1 MEKVEHLLKL
11 ADEYQVMSIFDLC
24 VKCLKDEP
32 KSKKNAVRIL
42 YLASTSVIARDSERL
57 DVVRQECYSLIED
70 MQLNDIMEKE
80 DFKSLD
86 RDSSERALVKR
97 TERLEKF
104 IEEIYPQMIGLVE
117 FCIVL
122 CMEDSKRRPSLST
135 CCPNHFV
142 VASHLGRLHARI
154 QACQVCKKMVEE
166 LVSLSKECK
175 HRNYVRHRY
184 GGSKRFDEKLISV
197 IQDFENVLHPS
208 LL

>member
-11 ADEYQVMSIFDLC
+11 ADEYEVMSIFDLC

-42 YLASTSVIARDSERL
+42 YLASATVIARDSERL
-57 DVVRQECYSLIED
+57 DIVRQECYSLIED
-70 MQLNDIMEKE
+70 MQLKDIMEKE

-86 RDSSERALVKR
+86 RDSSERALMKR
-97 TERLEKF
+97 AERLETF

-122 CMEDSKRRPSLST
+122 CLEDSETRPGMST
-135 CCPNHFV
+135 RCPHHFV
-142 VASHLGRLHARI
+142 VASHLRGLHERI
-154 QACQVCKKMVEE
+154 QACQVCKNMVEE
-166 LVSLSKECK
+166 LVSLSREPIDIIYLKP
-175 HRNYVRHRY
+175 RY
-184 GGSKRFDEKLISV
+184 GGSKFFDEKLISV